1 MNSRLLCRASAAI
14 ALLMTVVACTA
25 TPTEKLDVPAHAF
38 SKQSRYA
45 ILWIKPC
52 NGKVLGGCEL
62 DDGRTTEAKLAIHG
76 SPDRIDLKKQYEE
89 EAGLSASIAR
99 INASETIQKRFLGEF
114 KEAMSAR
121 GLDFVAVANPIYEG
135 ALSKTASTRV
145 SFADQ
150 PRLTATQFPLQ
161 VKSNTFDFD
170 PLYKNLGVDFLL
182 VLELL
187 NFSVDRH
194 YGPTGQPIANPE
206 VVSAIRVYLHERETG
221 EILFN
226 DFSYDF
232 ALSGDDWDK
241 PPHYQSLADLLMKT
255 LETSIAEVKTNL
267 MNLNF

>member
-1 MNSRLLCRASAAI
+1 
-14 ALLMTVVACTA
+14 MTLVACTA
-25 TPTEKLDVPAHAF
+25 TPTEKLDVPAYAF
-38 SKQSRYA
+38 SNQSQYA

-52 NGKVLGGCEL
+52 NGKLLGGCEL

-76 SPDRIDLKKQYEE
+76 AADRIDLKEQYEE
-89 EAGLSASIAR
+89 DTGLSASIAR
-99 INASETIQKRFLGEF
+99 INASETIQKRFLSEF
-114 KEAMSAR
+114 KEALTAR

-135 ALSKTASTRV
+135 ALKKKASTRV

-150 PRLTATQFPLQ
+150 PRQSATQFPLQ

-194 YGPTGQPIANPE
+194 YGPTGKPMANPE
-206 VVSAIRVYLHERETG
+206 AASAIRVYLHERATG

-241 PPHYQSLADLLMKT
+241 PPYYQSLADLLMKT
-255 LETSIAEVKTNL
+255 LETSIAEAKTNL